1 MNKMR
6 AAMYD
11 NIPLTQRQ
19 IQSRAFGKSFDR
31 GETLYTNGAISRT
44 VRRGD
49 EISARCRGS
58 YPQPYRV
65 WARIRA
71 GEIAVTSCDCEYDWG
86 GDCKHIVALLLTYLH
101 HPERFEEAETLRD
114 ALMSREKEDLL
125 DIIEEMIL
133 LHPELEDI
141 VEVVAGDGSS
151 NQPLNLQ
158 SIRRELKQS
167 LAFTGVWMDR
177 VAEDKVYELTRLGS
191 RLALRGDYA
200 DAIAIYCAILQE
212 CNAHDYPT
220 DDEGQYVEAINNTVA
235 HLKDAISRLEFANDE
250 DLRQQ
255 VLDTLVDTLIWDI
268 EFGGIDYGYEAEG
281 LILEIAQSA
290 DITRIREHLG
300 LIADRH
306 RAEKRSS
313 DWSAEAYESIL
324 IKLDRIDSIDPE
336 ETLKRLQAK
345 ELHYLH
351 ASKLL
356 DLRRYEQAVGIIGEK
371 MKKPHELIRGL
382 DLLRSHDQAQT
393 AIQLAEGALGSEY
406 DNRIIEWLIGFY
418 QQQGD
423 LKTEFRWQSKRMRTD
438 AHIDHYI
445 GLRKV
450 SESLDNWGTI
460 RPQII
465 AELEKRQEYQVLTLV
480 YLHEKDW
487 DSAWVSLDKVS
498 EPQFHHPSH
507 VIYRLDF
514 TVAEASR
521 QVLPAPAI
529 PVYVKYARAEIAL
542 RKRKRYGYA
551 AKLLRE
557 VRAMYRQM
565 NDSARW
571 QRLIADLRREFARL
585 PALQDELNKA
595 GL

>member
-1 MNKMR
+1 MR

-19 IQSRAFGKSFDR
+19 IQSRAFGKTFDR

-49 EISARCRGS
+49 EINARCQGS

-65 WARIRA
+65 WATILA
-71 GEIAVTSCDCEYDWG
+71 GEIAATSCDCEYDWG
-86 GDCKHIVALLLTYLH
+86 GDCKHIVALLLTFLYE
-101 HPERFEEAETLRD
+101 PERFQERETLRD
-114 ALMSREKEDLL
+114 ALMSRQKEDLL

-133 LHPELEDI
+133 LHPELVDI
-141 VEVVAGDGSS
+141 VEDATTDRSS
-151 NQPLNLQ
+151 NQLLDLQ

-167 LAFTGVWMDR
+167 LAFTGEWMDH
-177 VAEDKVYELTRLGS
+177 VAENKVYELTRRGS

-200 DAIAIYCAILQE
+200 RAIAIYCAILEE

-220 DDEGQYVEAINNTVA
+220 DDEGQYVDAVNNTVA
-235 HLKDAISRLEFANDE
+235 HLKDAISRFDFADDE

-255 VLDTLVDTLIWDI
+255 ALDTLVDTLIWDI
-268 EFGGIDYGYEAEG
+268 EFGGIDYGYEAEE

-290 DITRIREHLG
+290 DITRIRGHVG

-313 DWSAEAYESIL
+313 NWGAEAYENIL
-324 IKLDRIDSIDPE
+324 MKLDRIDSIDPE

-345 ELHYLH
+345 ELHYLY
-351 ASKLL
+351 ASKSL

-418 QQQGD
+418 QQQED
-423 LKTEFRWQSKRMRTD
+423 RETEFRWQLERMRTD

-445 GLRKV
+445 GLRGV
-450 SESLDNWGTI
+450 SESLDNWQTI

-465 AELEKRQEYQVLTLV
+465 VELEKKQAYEVLTLV
-480 YLHEKDW
+480 YLHEKHW
-487 DSAWVSLDKVS
+487 DLAWVSLDKVS
-498 EPQFHHPSH
+498 EPQFHHASH

-557 VRAMYRQM
+557 IRGMYRQM
-565 NDSARW
+565 NELESWNQFID
-571 QRLIADLRREFARL
+571 DLRIEFKQL